1 MDPEILLYVNKA
13 QLCDDEARLLF
24 NPPCQLYL
32 QITGFI
38 SPNPNN
44 VNSIDIPKSQ
54 NAFLLYRKNYAAKR
68 KSLGCRKNWK
78 IISKEAGDAWKK
90 ESGKVTSYFNILAR
104 LALEKHKSIYES
116 AILGNQ
122 LPKKFIFVTQQQPEP
137 QKENSYETNVNYF
150 STPPNSSPSNSST
163 SFLPRPISS
172 DYNTLPINYNNN
184 VINKTNALLQST
196 QFDIT
201 TNLNNGENLLE
212 EFQRFLQ
219 DEQTDT
225 PSNGAD
231 FWRLAGVFCH
241 KMNSKLGQLICIQ
254 DLMLTS

>member
-32 QITGFI
+32 QIIGFI

-90 ESGKVTSYFNILAR
+90 ESDKVTSYFNILAR
-104 LALEKHKSIYES
+104 LALEKHKSIYE
-116 AILGNQ
+116 I
-122 LPKKFIFVTQQQPEP
+122 
-137 QKENSYETNVNYF
+137 
-150 STPPNSSPSNSST
+150 STSLNSSPSNSST

-254 DLMLTS
+254 DLVLTS

>member
-104 LALEKHKSIYES
+104 LALEKHKSIYE
-116 AILGNQ
+116 
-122 LPKKFIFVTQQQPEP
+122 K
-137 QKENSYETNVNYF
+137 
-150 STPPNSSPSNSST
+150 
-163 SFLPRPISS
+163 
-172 DYNTLPINYNNN
+172 
-184 VINKTNALLQST
+184 
-196 QFDIT
+196 
-201 TNLNNGENLLE
+201 